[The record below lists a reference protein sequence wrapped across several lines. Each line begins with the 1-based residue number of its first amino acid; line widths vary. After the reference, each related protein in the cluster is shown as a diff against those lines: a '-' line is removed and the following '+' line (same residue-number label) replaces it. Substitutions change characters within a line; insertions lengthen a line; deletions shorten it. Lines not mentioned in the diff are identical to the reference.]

1 MLPTPVFWSGEFHGL
16 YGPRVRKSRTRLSD
30 FHFHF
35 HRNYL
40 GWSMPY
46 LERLKPLSYVCWAS
60 KTSDGPTKQ
69 PVNNSTLETSTGQII
84 IRNSQQLN
92 DDRTHWAK
100 AFKEHRSVHQAL
112 PSPHKQQGIHA
123 LPFAAC
129 PAPVPLGRHGS
140 RFPFVQRSPQQ
151 HSPSIPYPQR
161 SLVHPITLPCLKKGK
176 VLATQSCLTLGNPTD
191 CRVRGFCPLSMG
203 LSRQEY

>member
-60 KTSDGPTKQ
+60 KTSDGPTEQ
-69 PVNNSTLETSTGQII
+69 PVNYSTLETSTGQII
-84 IRNSQQLN
+84 VRNRQQLN

-100 AFKEHRSVHQAL
+100 AFKEHRSAHQAL
-112 PSPHKQQGIHA
+112 PSPHKQQGIHG

-129 PAPVPLGRHGS
+129 PAPSPWAGTALGSPLCRGHPS
-140 RFPFVQRSPQQ
+140 STAHPSPILREAWCT
-151 HSPSIPYPQR
+151 PSLC
-161 SLVHPITLPCLKKGK
+161 LV
-176 VLATQSCLTLGNPTD
+176 
-191 CRVRGFCPLSMG
+191 
-203 LSRQEY
+203 